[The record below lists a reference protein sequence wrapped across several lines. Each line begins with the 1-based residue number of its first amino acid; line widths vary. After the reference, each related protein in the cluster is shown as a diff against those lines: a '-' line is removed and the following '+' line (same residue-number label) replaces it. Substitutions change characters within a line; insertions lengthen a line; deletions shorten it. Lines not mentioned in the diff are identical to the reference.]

1 MYNGELYIPDCL
13 FPTNNP
19 LEIPCLLSDVQPQY
33 IEIPFYCFG
42 EQARTTNMNGM
53 GTLHFY
59 TDDYRFRSI
68 YEKPEKILKYNPG
81 SIIEPNFSLSNDTP
95 IAFGMQAIYKKR
107 FLARAM
113 QEKGIGVFV
122 DLNVAPKFYKLNLMG
137 VPKGYSSFA
146 TRGVYRPIK

>member
-1 MYNGELYIPDCL
+1 MENGELYIPDCL
-13 FPTNNP
+13 FPTDNP

-42 EQARTTNMNGM
+42 EQARTTNMNGR

-95 IAFGMQAIYKKR
+95 IALVCRLSTRNAFLRELCRKR
-107 FLARAM
+107 GL
-113 QEKGIGVFV
+113 V
-122 DLNVAPKFYKLNLMG
+122 
-137 VPKGYSSFA
+137 YSL
-146 TRGVYRPIK
+146 T

>member
-13 FPTNNP
+13 FPTDNP

-42 EQARTTNMNGM
+42 EQARTTNMNGR

-95 IAFGMQAIYKKR
+95 IAFGM
-107 FLARAM
+107 
-113 QEKGIGVFV
+113 
-122 DLNVAPKFYKLNLMG
+122 
-137 VPKGYSSFA
+137 
-146 TRGVYRPIK
+146 